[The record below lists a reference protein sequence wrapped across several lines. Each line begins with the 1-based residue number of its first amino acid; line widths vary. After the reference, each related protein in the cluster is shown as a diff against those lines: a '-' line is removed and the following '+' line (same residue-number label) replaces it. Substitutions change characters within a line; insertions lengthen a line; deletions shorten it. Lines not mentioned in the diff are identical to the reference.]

1 MQKKI
6 TVDIVNLYKELLLEI
21 FLDHVDDEKV
31 DEVMDLIRETNKNV
45 EDKLNAYNS

>member
-1 MQKKI
+1 MQPKI
-6 TVDIVNLYKELLLEI
+6 TADIVNLYKELLSDI
-21 FLDHVDDEKV
+21 FLDYVDDEKV